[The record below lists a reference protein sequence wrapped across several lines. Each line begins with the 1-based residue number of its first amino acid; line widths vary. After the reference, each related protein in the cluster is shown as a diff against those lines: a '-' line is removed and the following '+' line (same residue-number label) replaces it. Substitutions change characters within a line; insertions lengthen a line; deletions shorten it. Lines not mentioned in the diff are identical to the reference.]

1 MSERKPPRK
10 IIPGV
15 APGNLWY
22 AIVAPSGRARL
33 AAPAF
38 CTVAVSGVGME
49 ERYSSG
55 MARNNNTPARR
66 QEARAPAVLQVIP
79 SLVSGGVE
87 RGTIEIAAALAAA
100 GWVPYVASS
109 GGPMERELARAGIE
123 HIRLPLASKN
133 PLTMR
138 RNAGALARII
148 RERKIDIVH
157 ARSRAPAWSAW
168 IAAHKTGRRFITT
181 FHNVYGTGTP
191 LKHWYNSIMARGER
205 VIAISDFVA
214 QHAAAEYGVGPDR
227 LRIIPRGVDL
237 KLFDADRV
245 NGDRVADLANKWRIP
260 DEAAVV
266 MLPGRLTRWK
276 GGLDFIDAIAR
287 LGRGDIC
294 GVLVGAEQRTGFRR
308 ELEARIARCG
318 FPGQFRIVEDCR
330 DMPAAYVLADVVVS
344 ASTDPEGFGRTIVE
358 AQAMGRPVI
367 ATDHGGARETVI
379 PGHTGWLV
387 PPGDIEAMAMAIGEA
402 LDLDHLSRTALGHR
416 ARAHIVS
423 GFTRDAMCAHTID
436 IYEEL
441 LFPQARAAEL
451 PAAPLAVPA

>member
-1 MSERKPPRK
+1 
-10 IIPGV
+10 
-15 APGNLWY
+15 
-22 AIVAPSGRARL
+22 
-33 AAPAF
+33 
-38 CTVAVSGVGME
+38 
-49 ERYSSG
+49 
-55 MARNNNTPARR
+55 MARDNNTSTGRPETRP
-66 QEARAPAVLQVIP
+66 PAVLQVVP
-79 SLVSGGVE
+79 SLGSGGVE
-87 RGTIEIAAALAAA
+87 RGTIEIATALAAA
-100 GWVPYVASS
+100 GWTAIVASS

-138 RNAGALARII
+138 RNVGALVRII
-148 RERKIDIVH
+148 REHRIDIVH

-168 IAAHKTGRRFITT
+168 KAARKTGRRFVTT
-181 FHNVYGTGTP
+181 FHNVYGIGAP
-191 LKHWYNSIMARGER
+191 LKHWYNSVMARGER

-214 QHAAAEYGVGPDR
+214 RHAAGEYGVAADR
-227 LRIIPRGVDL
+227 LRTIPRGVDM

-260 DEAAVV
+260 DESSVV

-276 GGLDFIDAIAR
+276 GGLDFIEAIAKLDR
-287 LGRGDIC
+287 RDIC

-308 ELEARIARCG
+308 ELELQIKRYG
-318 FPGQFRIVEDCR
+318 LSGQVRIVEDCR

-379 PGHTGWLV
+379 PGSTGWLV
-387 PPGDIEAMAMAIGEA
+387 PPGDTVALAGAIGEA
-402 LDLDHLSRTALGHR
+402 LGLDIVSRVALGRR
-416 ARAHIVS
+416 ARAHIAA
-423 GFTRDAMCAHTID
+423 GFTRDTMCARTID

-441 LFPQARAAEL
+441 LFPEARPLQMPAESL
-451 PAAPLAVPA
+451 AIPA